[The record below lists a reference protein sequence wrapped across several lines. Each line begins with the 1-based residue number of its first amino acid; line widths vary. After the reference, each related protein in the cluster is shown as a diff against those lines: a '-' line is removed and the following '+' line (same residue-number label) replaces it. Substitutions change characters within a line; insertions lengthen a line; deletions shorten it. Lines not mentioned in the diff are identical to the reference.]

1 LDHEF
6 HEWIMENREFLK
18 DRIRK
23 SVDFSLTE
31 QNNGVPVPAIEKPH
45 KENAI
50 ITDLIVNNNW
60 DAKYDI
66 SLSQA
71 IAERKSYRKFSD
83 EHLTLEELSYLLWA
97 TQGLRMV
104 LGGNGFR
111 NVPSAGCR
119 HSMETYM
126 AVFNVKGLDKGIYRY
141 LPLSHQLVLEFT
153 EEDLEQRVI
162 DAAFGQNFAGKSALT
177 FIWTAIPHRM
187 EWRYGPVS
195 HKVIAMDAGH
205 MCENLYL
212 SCAAINAGTCA
223 IGAYDQ
229 DRADKL
235 LKVDGKDE
243 FVIYLAPV
251 GKI

>member
-1 LDHEF
+1 LNNDF
-6 HEWIMENREFLK
+6 NEWILENREFLK

-31 QNNGVPVPAIEKPH
+31 QNNGVAIPPIEKPH
-45 KENAI
+45 PENAP
-50 ITDLIVNNNW
+50 ITNLIMKNW
-60 DAKYDI
+60 DERYDM
-66 SLSQA
+66 SVSKA
-71 IAERKSYRKFSD
+71 IAQRKSHRKYKD
-83 EHLTLEELSYLLWA
+83 GYLTLEELSYLLWA
-97 TQGLRMV
+97 TQGIRTV
-104 LGGNGFR
+104 IGGNGFR

-119 HSMETYM
+119 HSMETYI

-141 LPLSHQLVLEFT
+141 FPLSHQLVLEFT
-153 EEDLEQRVI
+153 EEDLEEKVI
-162 DAAFGQNFAGKSALT
+162 EAAFGQTFAGKSALT

-212 SCAAINAGTCA
+212 VCAAIDAGTCA

-229 DRADKL
+229 DLADQL